1 MQIYYNQL
9 TNELDKKIHPIYIIT
24 GNESYQEDTC
34 TQKIIN
40 KAQQTGF
47 EEHEILYVEKSF
59 DWKSFETTNSNLS
72 LFSEKKIIELRFL
85 TKSVGIQA
93 EKNILECTDSISQ
106 DIILIFRLPELKAT
120 EFRKKYLGLKN
131 DNVGLIRIFP
141 MTRKNM
147 IDEICIL
154 IKKYNYK
161 IDKNCINYL
170 ADMFEGNMVSA
181 SQTLIKIDL
190 MLGDKREVDQNFLN
204 KILSENTDYVANN
217 LVDYAIDGNLK
228 KVNSCYS
235 FLKNNDYPTQYIIWS
250 FIRTL
255 RSILFYIESI
265 NEGKSK
271 QEILKNI
278 WPYERK
284 NLVSNSIDKLSI
296 KKIES
301 YIGILVRIDMQSK
314 GALYGNIWDSIYDL
328 SVSLA
333 KNKLSVIKYT

>member
-9 TNELDKKIHPIYIIT
+9 TNQLDKKIHPIYIIT

-34 TQKIIN
+34 AQKIIN
-40 KAQQTGF
+40 KAKEIDF
-47 EEHEILYVEKSF
+47 EEHEVLYIEKSF
-59 DWKSFETTNSNLS
+59 DWKSFEIANSNLS

-85 TKSVGIQA
+85 TKTVGVQA
-93 EKNILECTDSISQ
+93 EKYILECSEHVSK
-106 DIILIFRLPELKAT
+106 DIILIFRLPELKAA
-120 EFRKKYLGLKN
+120 EFRKKYLGSKN

-147 IDEICIL
+147 IDEL
-154 IKKYNYK
+154 NTLATKYDYK
-161 IDKNCINYL
+161 IERNCINYI
-170 ADMFEGNMVSA
+170 ADMFEGNMVLA
-181 SQTLIKIDL
+181 SQTLIKIDFL
-190 MLGDKREVDQNFLN
+190 LDDKREVDQNFLN
-204 KILSENTDYVANN
+204 KILSENADYMANN
-217 LVDYAIDGNLK
+217 LVDYAIDGNLE
-228 KVNSCYS
+228 KVYSCYN
-235 FLKNNDYPTQYIIWS
+235 FLKNNDYPAQYIIWS
-250 FIRTL
+250 FIRSL
-255 RSILFYIESI
+255 RSILFYIESM
-265 NEGKSK
+265 NEGKTK

-284 NLVSNSIDKLSI
+284 NLISKSIDKLSI

-314 GALYGNIWDSIYDL
+314 NALYGNIWDSICDL